1 MLLSLPKV
9 EFDLSLYLRLTNE
22 HSVQK
27 SVMSINTN
35 TKEVEQ
41 VISMYLKMGLMQM
54 SVCIGRLTRGTP
66 LFLMRWYVCSP
77 YVLEL
82 TRGTPLFLMRCY
94 ATDSNLC

>member
-9 EFDLSLYLRLTNE
+9 GFDLSLYLRLTNE

-54 SVCIGRLTRGTP
+54 SVVRMYWETDTWYTP
-66 LFLMRWYVCSP
+66 VSDEM
-77 YVLEL
+77 
-82 TRGTPLFLMRCY
+82 
-94 ATDSNLC
+94 LCL